1 MLPTLLLLSSFT
13 EFMAQQL
20 RSQVDA
26 GLNHQPEQQQVEYQ
40 GRTIQFVH
48 QYWRIQPDS
57 ICADRQGHADLAL
70 CRRQAQWLFAAS
82 CQQLSAAGAESDESP
97 QRAMY
102 CAAAQPQGGSPTPAI
117 SAALPS
123 ASAAPPNVDLQQ
135 GRRDCHRLQF
145 KAMLSDDPQLR
156 AERDRVC
163 AQAPQPAR
171 KP

>member
-57 ICADRQGHADLAL
+57 ICADRQGQSDLAL
-70 CRRQAQWLFAAS
+70 CRRQAQSLFAAS

-102 CAAAQPQGGSPTPAI
+102 CAAAQPQDGSPTPAI